1 MKDKGE
7 QFFNEGVD
15 FFHHGDYAKAI
26 ASFDKTIAIN
36 QNNAEVWCGGGLAQ
50 GALRRWTDA
59 VSSFDEA
66 STRRLPSRKMTPI
79 YGSPTDMCS
88 KNYNGMQTRLHLMTS

>member
-1 MKDKGE
+1 M
-7 QFFNEGVD
+7 D

-66 STRRLPSRKMTPI
+66 IALKDDDSNIWFSHGYVLEK
-79 YGSPTDMCS
+79 
-88 KNYNGMQTRLHLMTS
+88 L